1 MFAIAYRRAI
11 DLADAMEARGYDP
24 DKERT
29 SMEVLHFKAV
39 DYASLILMNAL
50 LVAIILIKIFIPG
63 II

>member
-24 DKERT
+24 DSERT
-29 SMEVLHFKAV
+29 SMEVLKFKFI
-39 DYASLILMNAL
+39 DYFCLIFINLL
-50 LVAIILIKIFIPG
+50 LVSIILLKIFIPG